1 MAVTCLYF
9 GTLIL
14 NKHPLFL
21 FWRLHAYLILWH
33 VRSLWGCPSRLNCLL
48 CFVTFYFLDVLVVR
62 TSKSIELLILHR
74 YVLFSRCFSAKS
86 GKSIFGCWST
96 EQQTVLKGRDVR
108 HCDRTPHKET
118 LLYLSVSIFSTKYLL
133 RTPFLSSHGRRNDVY
148 LYVVRIVAK
157 IPSC

>member
-9 GTLIL
+9 STLIL
-14 NKHPLFL
+14 SKHLLFL

-33 VRSLWGCPSRLNCLL
+33 VRSLWGCPSRLSCLF
-48 CFVTFYFLDVLVVR
+48 CFVTFYFLDFLVVR
-62 TSKSIELLILHR
+62 MSKSIELLILLR
-74 YVLFSRCFSAKS
+74 YVLFSRCFS
-86 GKSIFGCWST
+86 GKSIFCCWST

-108 HCDRTPHKET
+108 HCDRTSQKET

-133 RTPFLSSHGRRNDVY
+133 RTPFLSSHGRRSDVY
-148 LYVVRIVAK
+148 LYVVRVVAK